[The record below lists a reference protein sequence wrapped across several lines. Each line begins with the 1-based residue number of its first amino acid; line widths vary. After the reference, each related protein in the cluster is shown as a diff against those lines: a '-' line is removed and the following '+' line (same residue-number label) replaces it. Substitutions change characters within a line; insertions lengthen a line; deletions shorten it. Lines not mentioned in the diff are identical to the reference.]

1 MIWDK
6 LAEKRSVIKSDMLVV
21 GVDIGKYIHVAR
33 ARFPDGSFTRPLSF
47 TSDYQG
53 FTRFLTHVIDWQHQA
68 ACTDVI
74 IGLES
79 TGVYWESLAY
89 WLADRHYR
97 VVQVNPLHVHRSKE
111 LLDNTPTK
119 TDDKDSLLIADLVA
133 QGKYLSFVMPR
144 GVFAELR
151 QLASARA
158 RLAVDRTTQINCL
171 HVLVSLVFPEFAS
184 LYRDL
189 STKVARRL
197 LYHFS
202 TPQAVCT
209 HTVAAMARKA
219 RKAGGIR
226 LHEDKL
232 TLLKE
237 RAQTAVGIKEGQA
250 TLVMALRDTLEALDA
265 LDRRIAS
272 FEAQMASFLSQV
284 EESQYL
290 LSLHGVGAVS
300 AAVVL
305 GETGGLNRYGSAEA
319 ILKLA
324 GLNLCEISSGVHKG
338 NKHISRRGRPLLRQT
353 LYFIALHHTQEGT
366 PLYEHYARMVNRGVP
381 KPKAL
386 VALSCRVMRIMY
398 ALVRDR
404 RCFTDQTPGRTQ
416 AA

>member
-1 MIWDK
+1 MLWDK

-33 ARFPDGSFTRPLSF
+33 ARFPDGTFTRPLSF
-47 TSDYQG
+47 TSNHEG
-53 FTRFLTHVIDWQHQA
+53 FTKFLAHVIEWQRQA

-89 WLADRHYR
+89 WLTDRHYR

-119 TDDKDSLLIADLVA
+119 TDGKDALLIADLVA

-158 RLAVDRTTQINCL
+158 RLAVERTTQINGL

-209 HTVAAMARKA
+209 HTVAAMARRA
-219 RKAGGIR
+219 RKAGGIH

-237 RAQTAVGIKEGQA
+237 RAQTGVGIKEGQT
-250 TLVMALRDTLEALDA
+250 TLVMVLRDTLEALDT
-265 LDRRIAS
+265 LDRRIAG

-284 EESQYL
+284 EESRYL

-305 GETGGLNRYGSAEA
+305 GETGGLSRYGSAEA

-324 GLNLCEISSGVHKG
+324 GLNLCEISSGMHKG

-353 LYFIALHHTQEGT
+353 LYFIALHHTREGT
-366 PLYEHYARMVNRGVP
+366 PLYEYYARMVNRAVP

-404 RCFTDQTPGRTQ
+404 RCFTDQTPDKTQ